1 MGCKLSLTDLNEQ
14 ALDAAVA
21 EIASKWSPISTSTN
35 SPHPMTTDSD
45 IHCDTPPSEP
55 KNIFSIAA
63 NVDESMEV
71 DAWISATIERF
82 ERLDGA
88 ANFAGIVGPF
98 KKITELSDKE
108 WQKVQDVNLNG
119 IFYALRAQLR
129 VMEAADNGG
138 SIVNTASIAGF
149 RGGYG
154 GAPYTVSKHGV
165 IGLTKAAAK
174 EVAHLNIRINAIAP

>member
-1 MGCKLSLTDLNEQ
+1 MGCKLSLTDLNDQ

-21 EIASKWSPISTSTN
+21 ELASNWSPLSTPSN
-35 SPHPMTTDSD
+35 SPHPMATGSD
-45 IHCDTPPSEP
+45 IHSDPPPTEP
-55 KNIFSIAA
+55 KNILSIAA
-63 NVDESMEV
+63 NVDESVEV
-71 DAWISATIERF
+71 DAWIAATIERF
-82 ERLDGA
+82 GRLDGA

-108 WQKVQDVNLNG
+108 WHKVQDVNLNG
-119 IFYALRAQLR
+119 TFYALRAQLR
-129 VMEAADNGG
+129 VMEAAGNGG
-138 SIVNTASIAGF
+138 SIINTASIAGF

-174 EVAHLNIRINAIAP
+174 EVGPLNIRINAIAP

>member
-1 MGCKLSLTDLNEQ
+1 MGCKLSLTDINDQ
-14 ALDAAVA
+14 ALDAAIT
-21 EIASKWSPISTSTN
+21 EIASNWSPLSNPAN
-35 SPHPMTTDSD
+35 SPHPMATGSD
-45 IHCDTPPSEP
+45 IHSDPSPTEP

-63 NVDESMEV
+63 NVDESVEV

-82 ERLDGA
+82 GRLDGA
-88 ANFAGIVGPF
+88 ANFAGIAGPL
-98 KKITELSDKE
+98 KKVTELSDKE
-108 WQKVQDVNLNG
+108 WHKVQDVNLNG
-119 IFYALRAQLR
+119 MFYALRAQLR
-129 VMEAADNGG
+129 VMERADNGG